1 MTRALRRTAGTGQPG
16 AGSRTSITESADR
29 SAPPAEDE
37 SRTSGALAAP
47 GVRRGRRA
55 GRRAGETN
63 SGEPASALLGQ
74 LLNWKFL
81 LSLLRVLVLRAP
93 SLLTG
98 VYDIFGGDGGAEMF
112 PTTRVPRTLALVL
125 AGAAIALCG
134 LVMPL
139 LPQNRF

>member
-1 MTRALRRTAGTGQPG
+1 
-16 AGSRTSITESADR
+16 SRTSITESADR

-47 GVRRGRRA
+47 GVRRGRPA
-55 GRRAGETN
+55 GRRAGETDA
-63 SGEPASALLGQ
+63 GEPASALVGQ

-81 LSLLRVLVLRAP
+81 LSVLGVLALLAA

-112 PTTRVPRTLALVL
+112 QITRVPRTIALVL
-125 AGAAIALCG
+125 GARRWRCAGSSCSC
-134 LVMPL
+134 
-139 LPQNRF
+139 